1 MSLMTSLYAGA
12 SGLDA
17 ASTDLTVIGD
27 NIANANTIG
36 FKASRASFEDAL
48 AQNLLG
54 GGVAGQAGLGVRLQ
68 AVQRILTQ
76 GALSNT
82 GIATDLAIDGAGF
95 FAVKGSH
102 SGIQGQFYTRAG
114 QFTLNQNGYLVNLEG
129 LRVQGY
135 LADPNGQVQPSLGDL
150 KVGELSAPP
159 RPTANVTVKANL
171 QSDAAV
177 LLSAFDPADP
187 SGTSNFSSSATVYD
201 SLGKAHQVDLYYK
214 KASSGA
220 WEFHALTDGGGLN
233 GGTAGTEAE
242 IATGTMSFDSDG
254 KLTAVT
260 QSSNFNPIDATAPQA
275 LNFNFGT
282 PAPGGSGVDGITQF
296 ANPST
301 TTFVNQDG
309 TSAGDLSS
317 LKITQNGDIVGAFSN
332 GQSRTVGRVALA
344 DFAAPDKLSRI
355 GGNLFQEMPESGQ
368 PAIGDPSQGGRGSIV
383 AGALEQSNVDL
394 ASEFVKMIAAQRGFE
409 ANSKTLTTADQ
420 LLSELI
426 AIKR

>member
-1 MSLMTSLYAGA
+1 MSLITSLYSGA

-27 NIANANTIG
+27 NIANANTVG
-36 FKASRASFEDAL
+36 FKASRASFESTL

-54 GGVAGQAGLGVRLQ
+54 GGSNGQAGLGTRLQ
-68 AVQRILTQ
+68 AIQRISTQ
-76 GALSNT
+76 GALANT

-95 FAVKGSH
+95 FAVKGNQG
-102 SGIQGQFYTRAG
+102 GIEGQFYTRAG
-114 QFTLNQNGYLVNLEG
+114 QFSLDQNGYLVNLDG

-135 LADPNGQVQPSLGDL
+135 LADPTGQVLPSLGDL
-150 KVGELSAPP
+150 KVGELAAPP
-159 RPTANVTVKANL
+159 RSTANVTVKANL

-177 LLSAFDPADP
+177 VPAAFDPTDP
-187 SGTSNFSSSATVYD
+187 IKTSNFSSSTTVYD
-201 SLGKAHQVDLYYK
+201 SLGKAHQVDLYFK
-214 KASSGA
+214 KTASGA
-220 WEFHALTDGGGLN
+220 WDFHGLTDGGGVS

-242 IATGTMSFDSDG
+242 VATGTLTFDSDG
-254 KLTAVT
+254 KLTGVT
-260 QSSNFNPIDATAPQA
+260 QTSNFNPIDATGPQA
-275 LNFNFGT
+275 LTFNFGT
-282 PAPGGSGVDGITQF
+282 PTPGGSGVDGITQF

-309 TSAGDLSS
+309 YGAGDLSS
-317 LKITQNGDIVGAFSN
+317 LKINQTGDIVGAFTN

-355 GGNLFQEMPESGQ
+355 GGNLFQEVPESGQ
-368 PAIGDPSQGGRGSIV
+368 PAIGDPSKGGRGSLV